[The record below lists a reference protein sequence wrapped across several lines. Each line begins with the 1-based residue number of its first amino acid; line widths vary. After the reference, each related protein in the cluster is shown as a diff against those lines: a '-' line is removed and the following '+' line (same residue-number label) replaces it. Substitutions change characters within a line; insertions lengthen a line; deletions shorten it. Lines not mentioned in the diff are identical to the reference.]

1 MTLNGTVN
9 RIAISLGILLLFG
22 YFTYSME
29 ITSFILIGFIG
40 GVVVALATIFK
51 KHWSPVT
58 VPIYAALE
66 GLALGGISFYF
77 EQLYDGIVV
86 QAIMLTLGI
95 LLSLLLAYK
104 SRLIK
109 PSENFKLGIAAATGG
124 IFFVYLIGFVMSLFG
139 GGLSFLSVNNSS
151 LLSIGFSLFVVVIAS
166 LNFSA
171 ITPQYSSVSGALVYF
186 LLGINPVSSSKGK

>member
-1 MTLNGTVN
+1 MRSNFGSGYNRQRSGGHLSFRSANPALSSKVFSNLASTTDQVMTLNGTVN
-9 RIAISLGILLLFG
+9 KVTISLGILMICG

-29 ITSFILIGFIG
+29 ITGFMLVGFIG
-40 GVVVALATIFK
+40 GFIVALATIFK
-51 KHWSPVT
+51 KHWAPIT

-66 GLALGGISFYF
+66 GLALGGLSFYF
-77 EQLYDGIVV
+77 EQMYDGIVV

-124 IFFVYLIGFVMSLFG
+124 IFLSLIH
-139 GGLSFLSVNNSS
+139 
-151 LLSIGFSLFVVVIAS
+151 I
-166 LNFSA
+166 
-171 ITPQYSSVSGALVYF
+171 
-186 LLGINPVSSSKGK
+186 